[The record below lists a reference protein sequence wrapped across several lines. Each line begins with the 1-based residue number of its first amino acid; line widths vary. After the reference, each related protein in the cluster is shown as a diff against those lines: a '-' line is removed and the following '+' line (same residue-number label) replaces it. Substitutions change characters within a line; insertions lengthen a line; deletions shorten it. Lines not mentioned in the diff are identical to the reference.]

1 MSMLSIG
8 FASAITARQPEYKV
22 RQDKSFAP
30 KLPLIPA
37 LKWQS
42 SSKLSV
48 EI

>member
-1 MSMLSIG
+1 MPMLSIG

-30 KLPLIPA
+30 ASLIPA

>member
-1 MSMLSIG
+1 MLILSIG

-30 KLPLIPA
+30 ASLIPA